1 MANKNGGRDNTTVI
15 VVDVLDKDN
24 KVVSKPVDSTLLKPE
39 INLSIRKLIITV
51 VVAVVALVASVVT
64 TSYARSGYFV
74 AYEDETPAARVL
86 IYQGKEFLWFNPT
99 IEADSTLIRSDLNS
113 VLNAEIVTRPDFSS
127 PTDVQKYV
135 NQIREVVDGN

>member
-1 MANKNGGRDNTTVI
+1 M
-15 VVDVLDKDN
+15 
-24 KVVSKPVDSTLLKPE
+24 
-39 INLSIRKLIITV
+39 
-51 VVAVVALVASVVT
+51 VAVVALVASVVT

-127 PTDVQKYV
+127 TTDVQKYV